1 MGMSLFW
8 FLQVPLLFLTL
19 FLHYAPSVLFPVDA
33 ALCSHTLLHSIPYSS
48 LLIAKKSSISWSAI
62 APSHALSMSLQL
74 LHVVEM
80 LKPFPPAFNLQLSVP
95 SDVLLFGALLAGG
108 LSAVQNKSK
117 LYYIGHHFVYLE
129 EMTSRLSTS

>member
-1 MGMSLFW
+1 MFW

-117 LYYIGHHFVYLE
+117 WYYIGHHFVYLE